1 MEKAETTNAATDVLA
16 IRLRDQTF
24 GIDVMT
30 VREIRGWTTPTP
42 LPHAPPFVAGVIN
55 LRGVVLP
62 IVDLAARLGFP
73 STETTPRH
81 AIVVVEHSNQ
91 IVGILVDGV
100 SDIISIRSS
109 DTQATPEIASSSA
122 KAFIRGVVPGDN
134 CMIELLA
141 LDAIVPA
148 PVQSAA

>member
-1 MEKAETTNAATDVLA
+1 MEAPAKLDLATEVLA
-16 IRLRDQTF
+16 IRLREQTF

-73 STETTPRH
+73 STEPTPRH
-81 AIVVVEHSNQ
+81 AIVVVEQSDQ
-91 IVGILVDGV
+91 VVGILVDGV
-100 SDIISIRSS
+100 SDIISIRPSE
-109 DTQATPEIASSSA
+109 TRATPEIASSSTR
-122 KAFIRGVVPGDN
+122 AFIRGVVPADN
-134 CMIELLA
+134 AMIELLA
-141 LDAIVPA
+141 LEAVVPA
-148 PVQSAA
+148 LDRTAA